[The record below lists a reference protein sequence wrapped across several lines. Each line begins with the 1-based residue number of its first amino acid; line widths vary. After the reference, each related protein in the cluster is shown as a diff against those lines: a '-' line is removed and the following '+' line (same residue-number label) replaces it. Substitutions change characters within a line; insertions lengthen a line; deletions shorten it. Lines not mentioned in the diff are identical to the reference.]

1 MAPIRIGFIGL
12 SSRGW
17 ASTNL
22 VPQLFHPLLSSSYSL
37 TALSTS
43 SEASAAAAAAKYSE
57 LAGHPV
63 KGYHGE
69 QGFVDI
75 ANDPNVD
82 MVAVSI
88 KVPDHLKA
96 VTPAIEAGKDVFVEW
111 TPGNGYEETLKI
123 AEAAKKKGVK
133 VLVGAQVTHGIY
145 LNKIKEL
152 IDSGKIGRVLSVSV
166 ILSVPAEMP
175 FGGLTSEAYTYASDI
190 NNGATLLTI
199 MAGHFLVAI
208 SHAIGEFTEVTASG
222 AIQYPIALLRDS
234 DGKLTGESIPKTTH
248 DQIALSGILRGS
260 GSNTSAVFANI
271 HIQGGIPLLGEKGRG
286 RTVLKWVIDGEDGV
300 IEVLKKEEDSPGG
313 AFISTREKRVLL
325 NGEEVKLEEREED
338 QLDNSGKAWL
348 EFARGGRYWSI
359 EDAVRVHLVLDAAQK
374 SIDEGRKFVLA

>member
-82 MVAVSI
+82 MVAVSVKI
-88 KVPDHLKA
+88 PDHLKA
-96 VTPAIEAGKDVFVEW
+96 VTPAIEAGKDIFIEW
-111 TPGNGYEETLKI
+111 APGNGYEETLKI
-123 AEAAKKKGVK
+123 AEAAKRKGVK
-133 VLVGAQVTHGIY
+133 VLVGAQATHGVY
-145 LNKIKEL
+145 LNKLRYTKY
-152 IDSGKIGRVLSVSV
+152 IGSSQ
-166 ILSVPAEMP
+166 IISIAAEM
-175 FGGLTSEAYTYASDI
+175 FAGLASESYKYTVDI

-199 MAGHFLVAI
+199 PVGHLLVAT
-208 SHAIGEFTEVTASG
+208 SHAIGEFTEVSASG
-222 AIQYPIALLRDS
+222 AIQYPIALLRDA
-234 DGKLTGESIPKTTH
+234 DGKLTGDSIPKTAH

-260 GSNTSAVFANI
+260 GNNTNAVFASI
-271 HIQGGIPLLGEKGRG
+271 HVQGGIPLLGEKGRG
-286 RTVLKWVIDGEDGV
+286 RTALKWIIDGEDGV
-300 IEVLKKEEDSPGG
+300 IEVLNREEDSPAL
-313 AFISTREKRVLL
+313 AFISIKEQQVLL
-325 NGEEVKLEEREED
+325 NGQAVKLEEREED
-338 QLDNSGKAWL
+338 QLDNPGKAWL

-359 EDAVRVHLVLDAAQK
+359 EDAVRVHRVLDAAQR
-374 SIDEGRKFVLA
+374 SIIEGRKFVLE

>member
-43 SEASAAAAAAKYSE
+43 SEASAASAAAKYSE

-96 VTPAIEAGKDVFVEW
+96 VTLL
-111 TPGNGYEETLKI
+111 LKQI
-123 AEAAKKKGVK
+123 AEAAKRKGVR
-133 VLVGAQVTHGIY
+133 VLVGAQATHGVY
-145 LNKIKEL
+145 LNKVKEL
-152 IDSGKIGRVLSVSV
+152 IDSGKIGRVLSTSV
-166 ILSVPAEMP
+166 ILSAPTEMP
-175 FGGLTSEAYTYASDI
+175 FGGLTSEVYSYTADI
-190 NNGATLLTI
+190 HNGATLLTI
-199 MAGHFLVAI
+199 PVGHFLVAV

-234 DGKLTGESIPKTTH
+234 DGKFTGDSVPKTAH
-248 DQIALSGILRGS
+248 DQLSLSGIIRGS
-260 GSNTSAVFANI
+260 GNNTNAVFANI

-286 RTVLKWVIDGEDGV
+286 RTALKWIIDGEDGV
-300 IEVLKKEEDSPGG
+300 IEVLKKEDDTPAL
-313 AFISTREKRVLL
+313 AFISTVEKRVLL
-325 NGEEVKLEEREED
+325 NGGEVELEEREED
-338 QLDNSGKAWL
+338 QLENAGKAWL

-359 EDAVRVHLVLDAAQK
+359 EDAVRVHRVLDAAQR
-374 SIDEGRKFVLA
+374 SIAEGKKFVLQ